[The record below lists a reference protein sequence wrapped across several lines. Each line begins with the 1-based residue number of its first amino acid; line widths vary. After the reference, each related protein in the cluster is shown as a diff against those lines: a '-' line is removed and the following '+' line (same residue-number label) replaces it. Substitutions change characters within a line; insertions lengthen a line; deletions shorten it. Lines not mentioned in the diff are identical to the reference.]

1 MAKPE
6 DDWGK
11 DDLPVAHTGGRGGGS
26 PAPAPDDWGQNDAPV
41 QSPAKPAPLATMSA
55 QPKPAGWGARLS
67 QWAGNAADDLRYGGD
82 QTIIGRGFRAM
93 GGTPLLRDVSP
104 ETSEFMASP
113 ELGALK
119 AARGAG
125 EVAQSGKRWEGMKD
139 LAGGA
144 AQAAEIPLSFMAP
157 EGVASGASKLGELVP
172 SAKRSGEALSHIE
185 SLIGHQ
191 PIDVARPGEAALR
204 SFQLAREGNP
214 APGKP
219 IRDFLARTTAPDR
232 LTAGGAE
239 ITHPPLTFGEGRN
252 LYSAGRG
259 KLATDE
265 MTRMNGKQIKALG
278 DFTND
283 LGTSLS
289 NTAAE
294 HGQGEQY
301 SKALTEY
308 RRAKQLQS
316 GLKTAGKIAG
326 GAAVAGAGVEAGRR
340 ILAPLWSSR

>member
-1 MAKPE
+1 VKP

-11 DDLPVAHTGGRGGGS
+11 DDLPVARTNGGRGGGT
-26 PAPAPDDWGQNDAPV
+26 PAPDPDDWGQNDAPV

-82 QTIIGRGFRAM
+82 TTIVGRGFRAM
-93 GGTPLLRDVSP
+93 GGTPLQRDVSP

-125 EVAQSGKRWEGMKD
+125 EMAQSGKRWQGVKD

-157 EGVASGASKLGELVP
+157 EGVAAGARRIGELVP
-172 SAKRSGEALSHIE
+172 SAERSGQALSHIE

-283 LGTSLS
+283 LGTSLR
-289 NTAAE
+289 NTATE
-294 HGQGEQY
+294 HGQGEPY
-301 SKALTEY
+301 TMAMKEY
-308 RRAKQLQS
+308 RRAKALEHVGDVAKDIAKKGAV
-316 GLKTAGKIAG
+316 GLVG
-326 GAAVAGAGVEAGRR
+326 GGVAGYAAKKAFGH
-340 ILAPLWSSR
+340 